1 MVVFGIFVVGGYVAM
16 AGYILY
22 QAYAL
27 DKLRSELARNL
38 PPF

>member
-22 QAYAL
+22 QAYTL
-27 DKLRSELARNL
+27 DKMRSELARNL

>member
-1 MVVFGIFVVGGYVAM
+1 MGIFIVAIAIGYIAM

-22 QAYAL
+22 QAYTL
-27 DKLRSELARNL
+27 DKLRSELTRNL

>member
-1 MVVFGIFVVGGYVAM
+1 MNIFIVAIVIGYVAM

-22 QAYAL
+22 QAYTL
-27 DKLRSELARNL
+27 DRMREELKRNK